1 MRRPTGPG
9 KVKDNLNLPPARRQ
23 GVTGLLY
30 NFDIDDASL
39 KKEHQDWL
47 LKNAAPVAASQG
59 AQVFLKG
66 SASRSGA
73 NDYNLQLSDRRVHAV
88 RDFLARQHVRPEQFH
103 LTWVGE
109 EEAALTERDG
119 TENESDRAV
128 SIAVRLPARRGV
140 TKFRRRLPLDIED
153 GFDAERMP
161 QWLMVPAL
169 GQRRELILVHGQ
181 GMQLFTDHP
190 SIAQLVSPVTGKT
203 VNELNVTRDR
213 EVVTFQGNAS
223 GEATI
228 FARNLATGAVE
239 PLLEISSLFP
249 KIIRIPCW
257 LVTDPDHTTPG
268 RTTASI
274 DQMFAVAKKVWL
286 RQANIILGPT
296 PPQTLNFTTRLSDP
310 AAPLV
315 NGVRPITPR
324 TAGGDKFPV
333 LSRRGDTTARINTF
347 YVWEWEADDTRNPE
361 SADAQADDIPGR
373 NIVYEDRTAP
383 TNDRDEGLSLAHE
396 IGHCLGLE
404 HTGTEDTALRP
415 RLMWNFTND
424 RGGVL
429 SREEVLIAQRNV

>member
-9 KVKDNLNLPPARRQ
+9 KVKDNLNLPPAKRL

-39 KKEHQDWL
+39 KREHQDWL
-47 LKNAAPVAASQG
+47 LKNAAPIASAQG

-73 NDYNLQLSDRRVHAV
+73 NDYNLQLSDRRVHEV
-88 RDFLARQHVRPEQFH
+88 RNFLLKQRVRPEQFH

-119 TENESDRAV
+119 TENEVDRAV
-128 SIAVRLPARRGV
+128 SVAVRLPARRGV

-153 GFDAERMP
+153 GFDPERMP

-181 GMQLFTDHP
+181 GVQLFTDRP
-190 SIAQLVSPVTGKT
+190 SVAQLVSPVTGKT
-203 VNELNVTRDR
+203 VNELNVTRDH
-213 EVVTFQGNAS
+213 EVVTFQGNAP
-223 GEATI
+223 GDATI

-249 KIIRIPCW
+249 KIVRIASW
-257 LVTDPDHTTPG
+257 LVTDPDHPTAG
-268 RTTASI
+268 RSAANVKGLL
-274 DQMFAVAKKVWL
+274 DVAKKVFL
-286 RQANIILGPT
+286 RQANIILAPT
-296 PPQTLNFTTRLSDP
+296 DAQPLNFTTRLSDP
-310 AAPLV
+310 RAPLR
-315 NGVRPITPR
+315 NGIAPITGR
-324 TAGGDKFPV
+324 TVGGDSFPV
-333 LSRRGDTTARINTF
+333 LSRRGDGTSRINTF
-347 YVWEWEADDTRNPE
+347 YVWEWEPDDPDT
-361 SADAQADDIPGR
+361 DAQADDIPGR
-373 NIVYEDRTAP
+373 NVIFEDDTGS
-383 TNDRDEGLSLAHE
+383 TNPRNEGLSLAHE

-404 HTGTEDTALRP
+404 HTGTDDQALRP
-415 RLMWNFTND
+415 RLMWNFTNE

-429 SREEVLIAQRNV
+429 SREEVLIAQRNA